1 MLISPV
7 TSSHI
12 LQRSRTNVRRTI
24 RLISSTSRVNDRGRT
39 VHFSSQRDES
49 SSSSSSST
57 VAICTTIGAGLTTL
71 YCWTSSLDQRHY
83 HTHAHNKSSEVTIF
97 PSVTMSSLSWTTP
110 TTLCQQSGGNAKK
123 IPVRFGTSVRLFSSS
138 SSKSTNGVIDL
149 DHKEDCPIC
158 RKYSQ
163 GPCGEIFKEWLQ
175 CTDDH
180 PGTDPTTKEDYHISK
195 CHHLAMPLAKCL
207 EKHQAFYDQLDA
219 IEIENQHDGGDDDDD
234 SMDELEL
241 QQAWENVIEELE
253 EEHPK
258 SMAFPSDIQP
268 DLQLRVETNTGMAV
282 FALCREK
289 NEEDRPILCAYVKD
303 QDGRLL
309 AAGSREDLWDWRDG
323 WGILRLAIRQE
334 TELVTAY
341 AFYSGPGSNAMDYYA
356 HTLKLPPR

>member
-1 MLISPV
+1 MLSPV
-7 TSSHI
+7 TSSHL
-12 LQRSRTNVRRTI
+12 LQRSRTNVRQSI
-24 RLISSTSRVNDRGRT
+24 RLISSSSRINGGGRI
-39 VHFSSQRDES
+39 VYNSSQREES
-49 SSSSSSST
+49 SSSSSSSS
-57 VAICTTIGAGLTTL
+57 VVICTTIGAGLTTL
-71 YCWTSSLDQRHY
+71 YCWTSSLDHRHY
-83 HTHAHNKSSEVTIF
+83 NAHALNKSTKATML
-97 PSVTMSSLSWTTP
+97 PSKPKGSLVWTTP
-110 TTLCQQSGGNAKK
+110 TTLCQQSGGNSKK

-138 SSKSTNGVIDL
+138 SSNSGAIDL

-163 GPCGEIFKEWLQ
+163 GPCGKIFKEWLQ

-180 PGTDPTTKEDYHISK
+180 PGTDPTTKEDHHISK

-207 EKHQAFYDQLDA
+207 EKHQAFYDQLDSM
-219 IEIENQHDGGDDDDD
+219 EIGTEDDSDSDGDD
-234 SMDELEL
+234 SADELEL
-241 QQAWENVIEELE
+241 QQAWENVIKELE
-253 EEHPK
+253 EEHSK

-289 NEEDRPILCAYVKD
+289 YDEDRPILCAYVKD

-309 AAGSREDLWDWRDG
+309 AAGSREDLWDWQDG

-334 TELVTAY
+334 SESVTAY
-341 AFYSGPGSNAMDYYA
+341 AFYSRPDSNAMDYYA